1 MRDLPVDLGGYT
13 LIVSE
18 APSVK
23 KREQDGQTIE
33 VVDRLTNAKV
43 FTVSLFAK
51 LRAEGPGGRR
61 AKGEEIRVTLETDPG
76 EGFDEGASV
85 ALVNARVSPYSI
97 EGPYGTNAGISFKA
111 VGLAPAPV
119 AGRRSRSSTVPNG
132 SGGSDG
138 SGKGE

>member
-18 APSVK
+18 SPCVK
-23 KREQDGQTIE
+23 TREEDGQTVE
-33 VVDRLTNAKV
+33 VVDRATNAKV

-76 EGFDEGASV
+76 EGFEEGASV
-85 ALVNARVSPYSI
+85 ALVNARVSPYAI
-97 EGPYGTNAGISFKA
+97 EGPYGMNAGISFKA

-119 AGRRSRSSTVPNG
+119 SGRRSRASTAPNS

-138 SGKGE
+138 SDKGQ

>member
-33 VVDRLTNAKV
+33 VVDRLTNTKM

-85 ALVNARVSPYSI
+85 ALVNARVLLTATLREKNRVS
-97 EGPYGTNAGISFKA
+97 
-111 VGLAPAPV
+111 V
-119 AGRRSRSSTVPNG
+119 R
-132 SGGSDG
+132 
-138 SGKGE
+138 

>member
-18 APSVK
+18 SPSVK
-23 KREQDGQTIE
+23 TREEDGQTVE
-33 VVDRLTNAKV
+33 VVDRATNAKV

-76 EGFDEGASV
+76 EGFDEGVPV
-85 ALVNARVSPYSI
+85 ALVNARVSPYAI
-97 EGPYGTNAGISFKA
+97 EGPYGTNAGIAFKA
-111 VGLAPAPV
+111 VGLAPASA
-119 AGRRSRSSTVPNG
+119 AGRRSRGSVAPNS

-138 SGKGE
+138 PDKGA